1 MLGCGFQDFLII
13 FAQKSVENDEAMAIG
28 VTSRA
33 VSVQICE
40 TMLVSDVISSWCCSL
55 LQ

>member
-1 MLGCGFQDFLII
+1 MLGCGFQDFLTS
-13 FAQKSVENDEAMAIG
+13 FAQKSVENDEVMATG

-40 TMLVSDVISSWCCSL
+40 TMLVSDVIRSGCCSF

>member
-1 MLGCGFQDFLII
+1 MLGCGFQDFLPI
-13 FAQKSVENDEAMAIG
+13 FGQKSVESDEVMATG

-40 TMLVSDVISSWCCSL
+40 TMLVSDVIGS
-55 LQ
+55 